1 MSLTLPTFA
10 SGSRV
15 RASALTQITAA
26 ISALVAT
33 KVVKAADQ
41 PYAINS
47 TVLQN
52 DTHLLVAGL
61 VNTLYEFELNMIY
74 KESAGQGVDC
84 KIAFT
89 QPASC
94 RIDAQV
100 TGAHANWNGTP
111 GTNLEAEWGAFNAE
125 TGTTTSTRTFGT
137 TVSPFGV
144 KVSGTW
150 QVGATPGNLR
160 LQASQGTSSAN
171 TLTILAGSSL
181 IIKPMP

>member
-26 ISALVAT
+26 LNALT
-33 KVVKAADQ
+33 PIKVIKAADQ
-41 PYAINS
+41 AYAVSSI
-47 TVLQN
+47 VLQN
-52 DTHLLVAGL
+52 DTHLLVAGAA
-61 VNTLYEFELNMIY
+61 NTIYEFELNMIY
-74 KESAGQGVDC
+74 QESAGQGVDC

-94 RIDAQV
+94 RLDAQV

-111 GTNLEAEWGAFNAE
+111 GTNLEAEWAAFQNE
-125 TGTTTSTRTFGT
+125 TATTTSTRTFGT
-137 TVSPFGV
+137 TTLPFGV

-150 QVGATPGNLR
+150 QVGATAGNLR
-160 LQASQGTSSAN
+160 LQASQGTSSVN
-171 TLTILAGSSL
+171 TLTIKAGSSL
-181 IIKPMP
+181 ILRPMP